1 MKSNLLS
8 GLVIAILLSISVSVQ
23 AGISPRTYNALNA
36 IQGSLGEEPNPE
48 KLLELEQ
55 ELTEIQNGLEGNST
69 GLALAFQIMAQI
81 KDAQG
86 DEEYALKYI
95 KLAYGLEGL
104 NEDAKSQ
111 LAISLG
117 YLYYAQEQYDEVI
130 KLFND
135 RLKEARKELS
145 ATGYAILASAHFAK
159 EQFAEGLP
167 SIEKACELTDKP
179 KEQWLSNA
187 FSASYRLK
195 HFRKALKYVNELVLH
210 FPHKKQYWEQKTAIH
225 QQFEEYDQAA
235 VLTELSRKQGYLDK
249 ETHYFNLGILLA
261 SVGAPYEVAVAIDRA
276 IKDKIIEPTEKIQ
289 RLLSMA
295 WVQAREYGQAKVVL
309 NVLFEQFGDKKDGL
323 QLLAFE
329 IDDEEWKES
338 IGLAEALLKLELR
351 SKEKGRVLLMKGIAE
366 YRDGN
371 TQTALVSLGKAS
383 SIESIATQAKSWMNY
398 IKQMEG

>member
-1 MKSNLLS
+1 MKLNLLA
-8 GLVIAILLSISVSVQ
+8 GLIFTVLVGYSIGTQ
-23 AGISPRTYNALNA
+23 ANISPRTYNALND
-36 IQGSLGEEPNPE
+36 IQEALAQEPNTE
-48 KLLELEQ
+48 KLEELERD
-55 ELTEIQNGLEGNST
+55 LSEIQDGLKGNST

-86 DEEYALKYI
+86 DEKSALKYI
-95 KLAYGLEGL
+95 KLAYELKDL
-104 NEDAKSQ
+104 NEDTKSQ

-130 KLFND
+130 NLFNERIQD
-135 RLKEARKELS
+135 GKKEPS
-145 ATGYAILASAHFAK
+145 ATGFALLASAYFAK
-159 EQFAEGLP
+159 DQFEKGLP
-167 SIEKACELTDKP
+167 HIEKACELTDKP

-195 HFRKALKYVNELVLH
+195 YFRKALKYANELVFH

-249 ETHYFNLGILLA
+249 ETHYFNLGVLLA
-261 SVGAPYEVAVAIDRA
+261 SEGAPYEVAVAIEQA
-276 IKDKIIEPTEKIQ
+276 IKDKVIDPSEKIQ

-295 WVQAREYGQAKVVL
+295 WVQAREYEKAKIVL
-309 NVLFEQFGDKKDGL
+309 KLLFNQYAHKKDGL

-329 IDDEEWKES
+329 VDDENWKAS
-338 IGLAEALLKLELR
+338 IGVANELLKLKLK

-366 YRDGN
+366 YRSGN

-383 SIESIATQAKSWMNY
+383 SVDSIATQAKSWMNY